1 MRDRWV
7 GLQAGIDALKWA
19 RLLRRAHEAAL
30 RNGQASAIVRD
41 VIADSW
47 ERCTQTGVD
56 PGDPGAP
63 LVIDPDEARG
73 RWQEHP
79 LFRATEI
86 LRTVLGGLLHDARHI
101 VVVSDAEGC
110 LLWADG
116 HPEVLRASEGI
127 RFSPGHAWS
136 ESAAGTNA
144 VGTAL
149 AADHAVQVFSAE
161 HYRSE
166 VHGWQCS
173 GAPVHDPETGE
184 TLGVIDVTGSYQT
197 AHPNNLAL
205 VQTAARLVESQLR
218 AEMLERD
225 TRILALFAKHTARN
239 SGPAAALSPSGR
251 VLAVTPTAW
260 TTGRVKLPDSSDQ
273 ATTDDGTDLIA
284 HTLGEGT
291 LLVPAGAKRR
301 RPRSEC
307 MRLKLLGR
315 SHAEFTN
322 PSGTRML
329 TARHS
334 EIAALLALH
343 PHGLGSRELA
353 ELLYDEP
360 GHEITARAELH
371 RLRDILGPAL
381 ATRPY
386 RLIEIEVDA
395 HLVDSL
401 LNTGRAAQAIAAY
414 SGPLLPTSNVASI
427 ANARDTLVRRIAAA
441 GSR

>member
-1 MRDRWV
+1 
-7 GLQAGIDALKWA
+7 
-19 RLLRRAHEAAL
+19 
-30 RNGQASAIVRD
+30 
-41 VIADSW
+41 
-47 ERCTQTGVD
+47 
-56 PGDPGAP
+56 
-63 LVIDPDEARG
+63 
-73 RWQEHP
+73 
-79 LFRATEI
+79 
-86 LRTVLGGLLHDARHI
+86 
-101 VVVSDAEGC
+101 
-110 LLWADG
+110 
-116 HPEVLRASEGI
+116 
-127 RFSPGHAWS
+127 
-136 ESAAGTNA
+136 
-144 VGTAL
+144 
-149 AADHAVQVFSAE
+149 
-161 HYRSE
+161 
-166 VHGWQCS
+166 
-173 GAPVHDPETGE
+173 
-184 TLGVIDVTGSYQT
+184 
-197 AHPNNLAL
+197 
-205 VQTAARLVESQLR
+205 
-218 AEMLERD
+218 MLERD

-251 VLAVTPTAW
+251 VLAATPTAW

-315 SHAEFTN
+315 RHAEFTN

-353 ELLYDEP
+353 ELLYNEP
-360 GHEITARAELH
+360 GHEIAARAELH

-401 LNTGRAAQAIAAY
+401 LNAGRAAQAIAAY
-414 SGPLLPTSNVASI
+414 SGPLLPASNVPSI
-427 ANARDTLVRRIAAA
+427 ANARDTLERRIAAA